1 MWPLTVRGGNGRIS
15 STSIRKPS
23 LPSEATVSRKIRRW
37 GIPLLAVGAA
47 AALVPLALP
56 AHAAATRL
64 EAETATLSQAT
75 VATNHTGFTGTG
87 FVDYTNVA
95 GGFIE
100 WSFDAPAAGSATA
113 VLRYANGTGA
123 DRPMDITVNGT
134 VAATGV
140 PFAPTANWDT
150 WTDATIPVT
159 LKSGANVIRATATG
173 TSGGPNVDKLSVSG
187 VGTGGPDNQ
196 APSAPPNLHTTG
208 VTANSVSLAWS
219 ASSDNVGVTAYD
231 VYNGAVVAT
240 TVLPSSPLAAT
251 VGGLSPATTYTFS
264 VKARD
269 AAGNTST
276 ASSVTATTSPSGG
289 GASMAAAPDRDLCPG
304 QPPRPPGAKAAP

>member
-1 MWPLTVRGGNGRIS
+1 MTRRRSRALLVALAVTALGTGFVALM
-15 STSIRKPS
+15 PS
-23 LPSEATVSRKIRRW
+23 LAQ
-37 GIPLLAVGAA
+37 AA
-47 AALVPLALP
+47 P
-56 AHAAATRL
+56 TRY
-64 EAETATLSQAT
+64 EAESATLSQAT
-75 VATNHTGFTGTG
+75 VASNHTGFSGTG

-196 APSAPPNLHTTG
+196 APSAPP
-208 VTANSVSLAWS
+208 
-219 ASSDNVGVTAYD
+219 
-231 VYNGAVVAT
+231 
-240 TVLPSSPLAAT
+240 
-251 VGGLSPATTYTFS
+251 
-264 VKARD
+264 
-269 AAGNTST
+269 GNRH
-276 ASSVTATTSPSGG
+276 SG
-289 GASMAAAPDRDLCPG
+289 
-304 QPPRPPGAKAAP
+304 